1 MIAPFLVLFAAMWT
15 LTVMTRR
22 HELVVMRMAGA
33 SLWQLLLPLFAVAFL
48 FGVMTVGMINPLA
61 AASERQYQH
70 YEQKIL
76 KREQHMISLLNRG
89 LWMRQSQND
98 GGTFILHARRVT
110 LPSWDLEQVM
120 VLFFD
125 GRNQLINRLDASS
138 GRLTD
143 GAWVFG
149 AGTMTDQTGT
159 RATGVDL
166 RLPTTM
172 TAQELQES
180 FMTPDSLS
188 VWSMPRF
195 IRILQATGFPAL
207 PLQVEFAGLLLL
219 PLLCVALVM
228 VAAAVSIRP
237 VRQGGQGML
246 LVAGIGVGF
255 AVFFFD
261 HFLQALGASGQL
273 PVWLAATAP
282 VGLVWAAGTMA
293 ILHIEDR

>member
-1 MIAPFLVLFAAMWT
+1 
-15 LTVMTRR
+15 
-22 HELVVMRMAGA
+22 
-33 SLWQLLLPLFAVAFL
+33 
-48 FGVMTVGMINPLA
+48 
-61 AASERQYQH
+61 
-70 YEQKIL
+70 
-76 KREQHMISLLNRG
+76 
-89 LWMRQSQND
+89 
-98 GGTFILHARRVT
+98 
-110 LPSWDLEQVM
+110 
-120 VLFFD
+120 
-125 GRNQLINRLDASS
+125 
-138 GRLTD
+138 
-143 GAWVFG
+143 
-149 AGTMTDQTGT
+149 
-159 RATGVDL
+159 
-166 RLPTTM
+166 M